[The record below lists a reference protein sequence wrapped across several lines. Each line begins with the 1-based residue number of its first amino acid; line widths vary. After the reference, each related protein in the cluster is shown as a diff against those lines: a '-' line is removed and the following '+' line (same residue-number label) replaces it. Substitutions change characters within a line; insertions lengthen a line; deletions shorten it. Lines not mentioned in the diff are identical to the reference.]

1 MRALRW
7 AQTQAAQRLDV
18 TVLRHSESNYLRPH
32 LARVLAAL
40 RPDVVLDV
48 GANRGQFVDEV
59 RSIGYAGHIVSFEP
73 TPSIFEEL
81 ATRHGGDPN
90 WVGHQFGLG
99 ARDGELTLHLYG
111 EGSLNSL
118 LPASD
123 FGRDRFRSMVHP
135 HGSIQVPIMTLDQV
149 WEDLVPEGR
158 AFLKIDTQGFD
169 LEVLRG
175 AARSMDKIV
184 GILTE
189 VPVNPIYE
197 GMPSMSAVFSHLEG
211 LEFQL
216 TGLFPV
222 TRDRSRVRLVE
233 GNCVFVRSSALS

>member
-1 MRALRW
+1 MKALRW
-7 AQTQAAQRLDV
+7 AQKQAAERFDV
-18 TVLRHSESNYLRPH
+18 TILRHSESNYLRPH

-59 RSIGYAGHIVSFEP
+59 RSVGYTGRIVSFEP

-81 ATRHGGDPN
+81 AGRHGGDPQ

-99 ARDGELTLHLYG
+99 AQDGELTLHLYG

-118 LPASD
+118 LLASD
-123 FGRDRFRSMVHP
+123 FGRDRFRSMANP
-135 HGSIQVPIMTLDQV
+135 HGSIQVPIKTLDEV
-149 WEDLVPEGR
+149 WGELVPDGR
-158 AFLKIDTQGFD
+158 VFLKIDTQGFD
-169 LEVLRG
+169 MEVIRG
-175 AARSMDKIV
+175 ASRSMDKVV

-197 GMPSMSAVFSHLEG
+197 GMPTMSAVFSHLEDLG
-211 LEFQL
+211 FEL

-233 GNCVFVRSSALS
+233 GNCVFVRGSALS